1 MDHLTFCTRPQE
13 QKKKNKKINKKQ
25 KNKQKTKNKKK
36 LNFVEIDWHGY
47 FDGSQV
53 YFGISSLIEASSGD
67 GLKAGE
73 EQKEVNLLLINDKI

>member
-1 MDHLTFCTRPQE
+1 MNRLMTIISVFLGRTFH
-13 QKKKNKKINKKQ
+13 
-25 KNKQKTKNKKK
+25 
-36 LNFVEIDWHGY
+36 FV
-47 FDGSQV
+47 DGILPFRFGGADLPVDDLAAVCLLV